1 MVRVGPKARR
11 EAAAGACISDPGPAG
26 AGDDREVDL
35 AVLGGG
41 LAGSLVAL
49 AVAARHP
56 QLRLAVVEQ
65 DRIGGNHIWSHFA
78 ADVDDADAWLVD
90 PLITYRWDAYDVTFP
105 GFARE
110 LHAPYRSITSER
122 LAEVVHARLPGAV
135 VRGRVAE
142 ARPDRVRL
150 HDGRTIRSRA
160 VLDARGP
167 GDLSLLRLGYQKF
180 VGQVLHTAAPHGVR
194 RPLVMDATVEQR
206 DGYRFVYLLP
216 FGPREL
222 FVEDTYYSDSP
233 DLDVRELQRQIGGY
247 AAAKGWPVE
256 RTSRTES
263 GVLPVVV
270 SGDFDRYWASTGTE
284 LAKAGMR
291 AGLFHPT
298 TGYSLPDA
306 IRLAGLVGAA
316 DDLSHA
322 ALLRLT
328 SQHAARTW
336 RERGFYR
343 LLDTMLFGAAEP
355 TERYQV
361 LQRFYRLDPAL
372 VQRFYAAGST
382 RVDQL
387 RILAGRPPVPVHR
400 ALRAI
405 AAAHGRR

>member
-1 MVRVGPKARR
+1 M
-11 EAAAGACISDPGPAG
+11 AAAGGCISEPGPAQEDR
-26 AGDDREVDL
+26 DDREVDL

-49 AVAARHP
+49 AVAARQP
-56 QLRLAVVEQ
+56 ALRIAVVEQ
-65 DRIGGNHIWSHFA
+65 DRIGGNHVWSHFA
-78 ADVDDADAWLVD
+78 ADVDDADAWLVE
-90 PLITYRWDAYDVTFP
+90 PLVTYRWDAYDVAFP

-110 LHAPYRSITSER
+110 LAAPYRSITSER
-122 LAEVVHARLPGAV
+122 LAEVVHARLPGSV

-150 HDGRTIRSRA
+150 LDGRTIRTRA

-180 VGQVLHTAAPHGVR
+180 VGQVLRTAAPHGVR
-194 RPLVMDATVEQR
+194 RPVVMDATVEQR

-216 FGPREL
+216 FGPQEV

-233 DLDVRELQRQIGGY
+233 QLDVPGLQDRIAAY
-247 AAAKGWPVE
+247 AWAKGWRVE
-256 RTSRTES
+256 GTSRTES

-270 SGDFDRYWASTGTE
+270 SGDFERYWASTGTE

-306 IRLAGLVGAA
+306 IRLAGLVAA
-316 DDLSHA
+316 AEDLSHD

-328 SQHAARTW
+328 SEHAARTW

-343 LLDTMLFGAAEP
+343 MLDTMLFGAAEP
-355 TERYQV
+355 HERYRV
-361 LQRFYRLDPAL
+361 LQSFYRSDPAL
-372 VQRFYAAGST
+372 VQRFYAAAST
-382 RVDQL
+382 RADQL
-387 RILAGRPPVPVHR
+387 RILSGRPPVPLGRAVR
-400 ALRAI
+400 AL
-405 AAAHGRR
+405 AAARRRR

>member
-1 MVRVGPKARR
+1 MRG
-11 EAAAGACISDPGPAG
+11 AGAEGSD
-26 AGDDREVDL
+26 VDL

-41 LAGSLVAL
+41 LAGGLVAL
-49 AVAARHP
+49 AVAERHP
-56 QLRLAVVEQ
+56 HLRLAVVEQ
-65 DRIGGNHIWSHFA
+65 DRIGGNHVWSHFA
-78 ADVDDADAWLVD
+78 ADVDDADAWLVE
-90 PLITYRWDAYDVTFP
+90 PLISHRWDAYDVAFP

-110 LHAPYRSITSER
+110 LRAPYRSITSER
-122 LAEVVHARLPGAV
+122 LAEVVHARLPAGSV
-135 VRGRVAE
+135 VRGRVAD

-150 HDGRTIRSRA
+150 HDGRTLHARA

-167 GDLSLLRLGYQKF
+167 GDLGLLRLGYQKF
-180 VGQVLHTAAPHGVR
+180 VGQVLHTRAPHGVQ
-194 RPLVMDATVEQR
+194 RPVVMDATVEQR

-216 FGPREL
+216 FGPQEV
-222 FVEDTYYSDSP
+222 FVEDTYYSDSA
-233 DLDVRELQRQIGGY
+233 DLDVRDLQRRI
-247 AAAKGWPVE
+247 AAYGTARGWQVE
-256 RTSRTES
+256 RAGRTES

-270 SGDFDRYWASTGTE
+270 SGDFDAYWASTGTE

-306 IRLAGLVGAA
+306 IRLAGLVAA
-316 DDLSHA
+316 AEDLSHA
-322 ALLRLT
+322 ALLELT
-328 SQHAARTW
+328 HTHAARTW

-355 TERYQV
+355 TERYRV

-382 RVDQL
+382 RSDQL
-387 RILAGRPPVPVHR
+387 RILSGRPPVPVHR
-400 ALRAI
+400 AVRAI

>member
-1 MVRVGPKARR
+1 
-11 EAAAGACISDPGPAG
+11 
-26 AGDDREVDL
+26 VDL
-35 AVLGGG
+35 AILGGG

-65 DRIGGNHIWSHFA
+65 DRIGGNHVWSHFA
-78 ADVDDADAWLVD
+78 ADVDDGDAWLVD
-90 PLITYRWDAYDVTFP
+90 PLISYRWDAYDVAFP

-110 LHAPYRSITSER
+110 LHASYRSITSER
-122 LAEVVHARLPGAV
+122 LAEVVHARLPGSV

-150 HDGRTIRSRA
+150 HDGPTLRTRA

-167 GDLSLLRLGYQKF
+167 GDLSLLQLGYQKF
-180 VGQVLHTAAPHGVR
+180 VGQVLHTAVPHGVR
-194 RPLVMDATVEQR
+194 RPVVMDATVEQR

-216 FGPREL
+216 FGPQEL

-233 DLDVRELQRQIGGY
+233 DLDVRELQRRIGGY

-306 IRLAGLVGAA
+306 IRLAGLIGAA
-316 DDLSHA
+316 DDLSHP
-322 ALLRLT
+322 ALLALT
-328 SQHAARTW
+328 SEHAARRW

-355 TERYQV
+355 TERYRV
-361 LQRFYRLDPAL
+361 LQRFYRLDAAL
-372 VQRFYAAGST
+372 VQRFYAARST
-382 RVDQL
+382 RADQL
-387 RILAGRPPVPVHR
+387 RILSGRPPVPVHR
-400 ALRAI
+400 AVRAI
-405 AAAHGRR
+405 AAVHGRR

>member
-1 MVRVGPKARR
+1 
-11 EAAAGACISDPGPAG
+11 
-26 AGDDREVDL
+26 
-35 AVLGGG
+35 
-41 LAGSLVAL
+41 
-49 AVAARHP
+49 
-56 QLRLAVVEQ
+56 VVEQ
-65 DRIGGNHIWSHFA
+65 DRIGGNHVWSHFA
-78 ADVDDADAWLVD
+78 GDVEDEDSWLVE
-90 PLITYRWDAYDVTFP
+90 PLVSHRWDAYDVAFP
-105 GFARE
+105 GFHRA

-122 LAEVVHARLPGAV
+122 LAEVVHARLAPGSV
-135 VRGRVAE
+135 VRGRVAD

-150 HDGRTIRSRA
+150 HDGRTLRTRA

-180 VGQVLHTAAPHGVR
+180 VGQVLHTTSPHGVV
-194 RPLVMDATVEQR
+194 RPVVMDATVEQR

-216 FGPREL
+216 FGPQEL

-233 DLDVRELQRQIGGY
+233 DLDVRDLQRRIAGY
-247 AAAKGWPVE
+247 AAARGWSVT
-256 RTSRTES
+256 RTGRTES

-284 LAKAGMR
+284 LAKAGLR

-306 IRLAGLVGAA
+306 IRLAGLVAGA
-316 DDLSHA
+316 DDLSHD

-328 SQHAARTW
+328 SEHAARTW

-355 TERYQV
+355 AERYRV

-372 VQRFYAAGST
+372 VQRFYAARST
-382 RVDQL
+382 RADRL
-387 RILAGRPPVPVHR
+387 RILAGRPPVPVRR
-400 ALRAI
+400 ALRAV
-405 AAAHGRR
+405 AAVHGRR